1 MTEPKNR
8 LFVRSLTSIGAVGAG
23 DNPDA
28 AIMFWKSKDLPPETP
43 EPPEGRPTRSEMPLD
58 ISVLAEEHQEM
69 VQKELDDLTGSIDDL
84 KAQVAE
90 LTPEEEPAL
99 PTDLPEPVAKK
110 LAEQDEAIAKANAD
124 ADAARAEAATLREE
138 KLDEQYAERADQL
151 RPILGDD
158 MAPVLKALGVAA
170 PAEWGQ
176 LSERLDVVTK
186 MAALTAELGDSAATG
201 SAVAK
206 IAAIAK
212 TIHTDEREDF
222 PTLVDAKAEA
232 WDRNPDLV
240 TQSRQEGA

>member
-1 MTEPKNR
+1 MTEPKSR
-8 LFVRSLTSIGAVGAG
+8 LFVRSLTSIGAVPAG

-28 AIMFWKSKDLPPETP
+28 EIMFWKSKDQPI
-43 EPPEGRPTRSEMPLD
+43 EPLEGRDRRSGMPFD
-58 ISVLAEEHQEM
+58 ISVLDEEHQEL
-69 VQKELDDLTGSIDDL
+69 VQKELDTLTGDIEDL
-84 KAQVAE
+84 KAQVTE
-90 LTPEEEPAL
+90 LTVEEEEELPA
-99 PTDLPEPVAKK
+99 DLPEPVAKK

-138 KLDEQYAERADQL
+138 KLDEQYTERADQL
-151 RPILGDD
+151 RPILGAD
-158 MAPVLKALGVAA
+158 MAPVLKAIGTAA
-170 PAEWGQ
+170 PAEWGT
-176 LSERLDVVTK
+176 LSERLDVVAK
-186 MAALTAELGDSAATG
+186 MVDLSAELGDSAATG

-240 TQSRQEGA
+240 DQSRQEGA

>member
-43 EPPEGRPTRSEMPLD
+43 EPPEGRPTRSGMSLD

-69 VQKELDDLTGSIDDL
+69 VQKGLDTLNEEIENL
-84 KAQVAE
+84 KAQVVE
-90 LTPEEEPAL
+90 LTPEDEPTL
-99 PTDLPEPVAKK
+99 PDDLPEPVAKK
-110 LAEQDEAIAKANAD
+110 LAEQDEAIAKATAEAD
-124 ADAARAEAATLREE
+124 SAKAEAAALREE

-151 RPILGDD
+151 RSILGDD
-158 MAPVLKALGVAA
+158 MAPVLKALGTAA
-170 PAEWGQ
+170 PKEWGQ
-176 LSERLDVVTK
+176 LSERLDVVAK

-206 IAAIAK
+206 IQAIAK

-222 PTLVDAKAEA
+222 PTLVAAKAEA